1 MAVTKLQATSLPK
14 GFTIVETMFVLAIA
28 GLILLIV
35 FTAIPAL
42 QRNSRN
48 DLRKQDVANILQA
61 ASHYEL
67 SNSGNFPETCGPS
80 TLTYGGCFSQVG
92 TSNDYFLQYEK
103 GKLYY
108 YDGTDIVLQNQA
120 SLNVSGNALSD
131 NKPPLNNINLVEV
144 YNFETCDTATHGATL
159 SGAGYNSVVALYA
172 IETNGGISPQ
182 CEQL

>member
-1 MAVTKLQATSLPK
+1 MAAKKIKAASLPK

-35 FTAIPAL
+35 FMALPAL

-48 DLRKQDVANILQA
+48 NLRKQDVANILQA

-67 SNSGNFPETCGPS
+67 SNSGNFPETCGPGPAD
-80 TLTYGGCFSQVG
+80 GGCFTQIG
-92 TSNDYFLQYEK
+92 NTNDNFLQYEK

-108 YDGTDIVLQNQA
+108 YDGTDIVLHNQTA
-120 SLNVSGNALSD
+120 LTAAGTSGIAPVNNANVVD
-131 NKPPLNNINLVEV
+131 V
-144 YNFETCDTATHGATL
+144 YNFETCSSSNGGTIY
-159 SGAGYNSVVALYA
+159 GAGYNSVVALYA

-182 CEQL
+182 CEEL